1 MDFYYSVQAC
11 VLSSCTVEQSLAI
24 SRLQDTACDRS
35 YRSRRNDLWGFIAVE
50 VVALTCIIMHF
61 VARHD
66 SGRDYGV
73 DDYIMFVVLVLYIPF
88 TVVGQYARLTAFGVD
103 IWTES
108 TSTVTT
114 ALKLFFIDESFYLAL
129 LALCKLVMLC
139 FFLRIFPNRWFRITV
154 YIAIGFVSCTGI
166 VMVFLQIFQCLPLD
180 YNWEGWMGTYGSH
193 KCLNVNA
200 LTYTA
205 ASISIFQDVCLLL
218 LPLPL
223 TLTLHTSHRN
233 KLNIVVMFSLGF
245 FILLTSCIRLRYI
258 VLFARTV
265 NPTWDYTDTLIWTA
279 LEVNV
284 SIIVISLPAIRVYLS
299 KYLPK
304 VFGSTVASGSE
315 SASHPHSRSHG
326 SSSTKQR
333 LHNSRQRGSSNKF
346 SSVFSITTTR
356 RRGAANGV
364 DGDSDTESQLELG
377 DRGRGMMDTEIVAD
391 HACHAEDDLSSYSDG
406 SSHGG
411 INVRK
416 TTVWTRESGEKS
428 GRM

>member
-1 MDFYYSVQAC
+1 MRPI
-11 VLSSCTVEQSLAI
+11 VLHPI

-50 VVALTCIIMHF
+50 VVALAFMVTHF
-61 VARHD
+61 IARHA
-66 SGRDYGV
+66 SGREYGI
-73 DDYIMFVVLVLYIPF
+73 DDYIMFVVLALYLPF
-88 TVVGQYARLTAFGVD
+88 TVMGQYARLTAFGVD

-139 FFLRIFPNRWFRITV
+139 FFLRIFPNRWFRTTV
-154 YIAIGFVSCTGI
+154 YAAIGFVACSGI
-166 VMVFLQIFQCLPLD
+166 VLVLLQVFQCIPLD
-180 YNWEGWMGTYGSH
+180 YNWEGWKGTFGSH

-223 TLTLHTSHRN
+223 TMTLHTSWRN

-284 SIIVISLPAIRVYLS
+284 SIIVICLPAIRVYLS
-299 KYLPK
+299 TSLPK
-304 VFGSTVASGSE
+304 IFGSTGGSK
-315 SASHPHSRSHG
+315 SASSHQHAAHSAKRLRSRDQG
-326 SSSTKQR
+326 ASA
-333 LHNSRQRGSSNKF
+333 KF
-346 SSVFSITTTR
+346 SSVFSTTR
-356 RRGAANGV
+356 RA
-364 DGDSDTESQLELG
+364 DGGDLSETESQLELG
-377 DRGRGMMDTEIVAD
+377 DRRHGMMDAEGVAD
-391 HACHAEDDLSSYSDG
+391 HDRADDVSNYSD
-406 SSHGG
+406 SSHKG
-411 INVRK
+411 INVRR
-416 TTVWTRESGEKS
+416 TTVWTRSGEKP
-428 GRM
+428 GL